1 MLPRL
6 IAALLLLTPAMPTLV
21 AQQKSAASAVSDDA
35 ISDNVRQRLAS
46 DADVRGA
53 ALDVTVKAGVVTIK
67 GRVHT
72 EKGRKKA
79 TEITKKVK
87 GVVNVD
93 NQLKLYSDK

>member
-6 IAALLLLTPAMPTLV
+6 IALSLLVALALPMLI
-21 AQQKSAASAVSDDA
+21 AQQKGATSDDA

-53 ALDVTVKAGVVTIK
+53 ALDVTVKDGVVTIK

-79 TEITKKVK
+79 TELSKKVK
-87 GVVNVD
+87 GVVSVD

>member
-6 IAALLLLTPAMPTLV
+6 IALLLLVTLAVPMLV
-21 AQQKSAASAVSDDA
+21 AQKTPVSDDA
-35 ISDNVRQRLAS
+35 ISDNVRQKLAS

-53 ALDVTVKAGVVTIK
+53 ALDVTVKQGVVTIK

-79 TEITKKVK
+79 TELTKKVK

>member
-6 IAALLLLTPAMPTLV
+6 IAVLLLLTLAVPMLV
-21 AQQKSAASAVSDDA
+21 AQKPPVSDDA
-35 ISDNVRQRLAS
+35 ISDNVRQKLAS

-53 ALDVTVKAGVVTIK
+53 ALDVTVKQGVVTIK

>member
-6 IAALLLLTPAMPTLV
+6 IAVLLLITLAMPMLV
-21 AQQKSAASAVSDDA
+21 AQQKSAVSDDA

-53 ALDVTVKAGVVTIK
+53 ALDVTVKEGVVTIK

>member
-6 IAALLLLTPAMPTLV
+6 IALLLVVTLALPMLI
-21 AQQKSAASAVSDDA
+21 AQQKGATSDDA

-53 ALDVTVKAGVVTIK
+53 ALDVTVKDGVVTIK

-79 TEITKKVK
+79 TEISKKVK

>member
-6 IAALLLLTPAMPTLV
+6 IALLLLVTLAMPMLV
-21 AQQKSAASAVSDDA
+21 AQQKSAISDDA
-35 ISDNVRQRLAS
+35 ISDDVRQRLAS
-46 DADVRGA
+46 NADVRGA
-53 ALDVTVKAGVVTIK
+53 ALDVTVKDGVVTIK

>member
-6 IAALLLLTPAMPTLV
+6 IALLLLVTLAVPLLV
-21 AQQKSAASAVSDDA
+21 AQKPPVSDDM
-35 ISDNVRQRLAS
+35 IWDNVRQRLAN

-53 ALDVTVKAGVVTIK
+53 ALDVSVKEGVVTIK

-79 TEITKKVK
+79 TELTKKVK

>member
-1 MLPRL
+1 MLLMITLAVPML
-6 IAALLLLTPAMPTLV
+6 IA
-21 AQQKSAASAVSDDA
+21 QQTVNADDRISDD
-35 ISDNVRQRLAS
+35 VRQRLAS
-46 DADVRGA
+46 NPDVRGA
-53 ALDVTVKAGVVTIK
+53 ALDVTVKDGVVTIK

-87 GVVNVD
+87 GVFNVD

>member
-6 IAALLLLTPAMPTLV
+6 IALLLLVILAMPMLV
-21 AQQKSAASAVSDDA
+21 AQQKTVSDDA
-35 ISDNVRQRLAS
+35 ISDDVRQRLAS
-46 DADVRGA
+46 NADVRGA
-53 ALDVTVKAGVVTIK
+53 ALDVTVKDGVVTIK

-79 TEITKKVK
+79 TELAKKAK
-87 GVVNVD
+87 GVVSVD

>member
-6 IAALLLLTPAMPTLV
+6 IAVLLLMTPAMPMLI
-21 AQQKSAASAVSDDA
+21 AQQKPAVSTVSDDT
-35 ISDNVRQRLAS
+35 ISDYVRQRLAS

-53 ALDVTVKAGVVTIK
+53 ALDVTVKDGVVTIK

-79 TEITKKVK
+79 TELTKKVK

>member
-6 IAALLLLTPAMPTLV
+6 IALLLLVTLAMPLLV
-21 AQQKSAASAVSDDA
+21 AQPKPAVSDDA
-35 ISDNVRQRLAS
+35 ISDDVRQRLAS
-46 DADVRGA
+46 NADVRGA
-53 ALDVTVKAGVVTIK
+53 ALDVTVKDGVVTIK

>member
-6 IAALLLLTPAMPTLV
+6 MAVLLVITLAV
-21 AQQKSAASAVSDDA
+21 PMLIAQQKVNADDRISDD
-35 ISDNVRQRLAS
+35 VRQRLAS
-46 DADVRGA
+46 NPDVRGA
-53 ALDVTVKAGVVTIK
+53 ALDVTVKDGVVTIQ

-79 TEITKKVK
+79 TEIAKKVK

>member
-6 IAALLLLTPAMPTLV
+6 IAVLLFVTLAVPMLV
-21 AQQKSAASAVSDDA
+21 AQPRPVSDDA

-53 ALDVTVKAGVVTIK
+53 ALDVSVKDGVVTIK

-79 TEITKKVK
+79 TELTKKVK

>member
-6 IAALLLLTPAMPTLV
+6 IALLLLVTLALPMLV
-21 AQQKSAASAVSDDA
+21 AQQKAGSDDR
-35 ISDNVRQRLAS
+35 ISDDVRQRLAS
-46 DADVRGA
+46 NPDVRGA
-53 ALDVTVKAGVVTIK
+53 ALDVSVKDGVVTIK

-79 TEITKKVK
+79 TEISKKVK
-87 GVVNVD
+87 GVVSVD

>member
-6 IAALLLLTPAMPTLV
+6 IALLLVVTLAMPMLI
-21 AQQKSAASAVSDDA
+21 AQQKGATSDDA

-53 ALDVTVKAGVVTIK
+53 ALDVTVKDGVVTIK

-72 EKGRKKA
+72 EKGRRKA

>member
-1 MLPRL
+1 MLPRF
-6 IAALLLLTPAMPTLV
+6 IALLLLVTLALPMLV
-21 AQQKSAASAVSDDA
+21 AQKPAVSDDA
-35 ISDNVRQRLAS
+35 ISDGVRERLAI
-46 DADVRGA
+46 DPDVRGA
-53 ALDVTVKAGVVTIK
+53 ALEVSVKDGVVTIK

-72 EKGRKKA
+72 EKGRKRA

>member
-1 MLPRL
+1 MLLMITLAVTML
-6 IAALLLLTPAMPTLV
+6 IA
-21 AQQKSAASAVSDDA
+21 QQTVNAYDR
-35 ISDNVRQRLAS
+35 ISEDVRQRLAS
-46 DADVRGA
+46 NPDVRGA
-53 ALDVTVKAGVVTIK
+53 ALDVTVKDGVVTIK

>member
-6 IAALLLLTPAMPTLV
+6 IALLLLVTLALPMLI
-21 AQQKSAASAVSDDA
+21 AQQKGATSDDA

-53 ALDVTVKAGVVTIK
+53 ALDVTVKDGVVTIK

-79 TEITKKVK
+79 TELSKKVK
-87 GVVNVD
+87 GVVSVD

>member
-1 MLPRL
+1 MPRL
-6 IAALLLLTPAMPTLV
+6 FAVLLTLTLAMPLLV
-21 AQQKSAASAVSDDA
+21 AQQKGTSDDT
-35 ISDNVRQRLAS
+35 IFDNVRQKLAS

-53 ALDVTVKAGVVTIK
+53 ALDVTVKEGVVTIK

-79 TEITKKVK
+79 TELTMKVK
-87 GVVNVD
+87 GVKNVD

>member
-6 IAALLLLTPAMPTLV
+6 IAVLLLVTLAMPMLV
-21 AQQKSAASAVSDDA
+21 AQKSAVSDDA

-46 DADVRGA
+46 DPDVRGA
-53 ALDVTVKAGVVTIK
+53 ALDVRVKDGVVTII

-72 EKGRKKA
+72 DKGRKKA

>member
-6 IAALLLLTPAMPTLV
+6 IALLLLVILAMPLLV
-21 AQQKSAASAVSDDA
+21 AQPKPAVSDDA
-35 ISDNVRQRLAS
+35 ISDDVRQRLAS
-46 DADVRGA
+46 NADVRGA
-53 ALDVTVKAGVVTIK
+53 ALDVTVKDGVVTIK

-79 TEITKKVK
+79 TDITKKVK

>member
-6 IAALLLLTPAMPTLV
+6 IAVLLLVTLAMPMLV
-21 AQQKSAASAVSDDA
+21 AQQKSAVSDDA

-53 ALDVTVKAGVVTIK
+53 ALDVTVKDGVVTIK

>member
-6 IAALLLLTPAMPTLV
+6 IAVLLLVTLAVPMLV
-21 AQQKSAASAVSDDA
+21 AQPKPVSDDA

-53 ALDVTVKAGVVTIK
+53 ALDVTVKDGIVTIK

-72 EKGRKKA
+72 EKGRRKA
-79 TEITKKVK
+79 TELTKKVK

>member
-1 MLPRL
+1 MLLVATLAVP
-6 IAALLLLTPAMPTLV
+6 MLV
-21 AQQKSAASAVSDDA
+21 AQQKSSVSDDA

-46 DADVRGA
+46 DAEVRGA
-53 ALDVTVKAGVVTIK
+53 ALDVTVKDGVVSIK

-79 TEITKKVK
+79 TEIAKKVK

>member
-6 IAALLLLTPAMPTLV
+6 IAVLLLLTLAVPMLV
-21 AQQKSAASAVSDDA
+21 AQSKSAVSDDA

-53 ALDVTVKAGVVTIK
+53 ALDVTVKDGVVTIQ

-72 EKGRKKA
+72 DKGRKKA
-79 TEITKKVK
+79 TEIAKKVK

>member
-1 MLPRL
+1 MLL
-6 IAALLLLTPAMPTLV
+6 VTLAMPMLV
-21 AQQKSAASAVSDDA
+21 AQEKSVSDDA

-53 ALDVTVKAGVVTIK
+53 ALDVSVKSGVVTIK

-79 TEITKKVK
+79 TELTKKVK

>member
-6 IAALLLLTPAMPTLV
+6 KALLLLVILVVPMLV
-21 AQQKSAASAVSDDA
+21 AQQKSAVSDDA

-53 ALDVTVKAGVVTIK
+53 ALDVTVKDGVVTIK

-79 TEITKKVK
+79 TEISKKVK

>member
-6 IAALLLLTPAMPTLV
+6 IALLLLITLAMPMLV
-21 AQQKSAASAVSDDA
+21 AQANRPCPTIRISDD
-35 ISDNVRQRLAS
+35 VRQRLAN

-53 ALDVTVKAGVVTIK
+53 ALDVTVKDGVVTIK

-79 TEITKKVK
+79 TEIAKKVK

>member
-1 MLPRL
+1 M
-6 IAALLLLTPAMPTLV
+6 LLLVTLAMPMLV
-21 AQQKSAASAVSDDA
+21 AQDKAVSDDA

-53 ALDVTVKAGVVTIK
+53 ALDVSVKDGVVTIK
-67 GRVHT
+67 GLVHT

-79 TEITKKVK
+79 TELTKKVK

>member
-6 IAALLLLTPAMPTLV
+6 IALLLLVTLAMPMLV
-21 AQQKSAASAVSDDA
+21 AQQKAGSDDA

-46 DADVRGA
+46 DPDVRGA
-53 ALDVTVKAGVVTIK
+53 ALDVTVKDGVVTIK

-79 TEITKKVK
+79 TELTKKVK

>member
-1 MLPRL
+1 MLSRL
-6 IAALLLLTPAMPTLV
+6 IALSLLVALALPMLI
-21 AQQKSAASAVSDDA
+21 AQQKGATSDDA

-53 ALDVTVKAGVVTIK
+53 ALDVTVKDGVVTIK

-79 TEITKKVK
+79 TELSKKVK
-87 GVVNVD
+87 GVVSVD

>member
-6 IAALLLLTPAMPTLV
+6 IALLLLVTLAVPMLV
-21 AQQKSAASAVSDDA
+21 AQKTPVSDDA
-35 ISDNVRQRLAS
+35 ISDNVRQKLAI

-53 ALDVTVKAGVVTIK
+53 ALDVTVKQGVVTIK

>member
-6 IAALLLLTPAMPTLV
+6 IAVLLLVTLAMPMLV
-21 AQQKSAASAVSDDA
+21 AQQKSAVSAVSDDA

-53 ALDVTVKAGVVTIK
+53 ALDVTVKEGVVTIK

-72 EKGRKKA
+72 DKGRKKA
-79 TEITKKVK
+79 TEISKKVK